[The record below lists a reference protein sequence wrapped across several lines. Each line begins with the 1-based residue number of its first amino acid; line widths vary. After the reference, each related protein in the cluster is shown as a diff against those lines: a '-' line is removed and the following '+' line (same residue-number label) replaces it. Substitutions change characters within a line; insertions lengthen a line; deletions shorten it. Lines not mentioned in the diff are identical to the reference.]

1 MRRSVRF
8 SWSTLACFSLLALP
22 SRLPTAFWPWN
33 ATGKGLCGS
42 TQASTVRSCSGS
54 NWSKQAPEL
63 AGNWRWQMCLI
74 RAYYDAYV
82 RARQIYEQRLEGE
95 ANAILASASVR
106 GAEAV
111 MDDAMAVLDRAVRQP
126 VRPELRQRVFVLCES
141 LFHSICLQTSVEK
154 YGASGE
160 ERGAFLDFIDTPLNN
175 RWWLEDEFAKI
186 RKMSSRGEKL
196 ARLELIRTWENPG
209 EGSFYDDIGNVA
221 NSPHVRFAPEVNTDP
236 EMIEHVTP
244 TLLVVER
251 RQEPGAPLLAMHHGL
266 AGGSRL

>member
-1 MRRSVRF
+1 MRSSLRHPFAVLRPLWMTLWRS
-8 SWSTLACFSLLALP
+8 WI
-22 SRLPTAFWPWN
+22 
-33 ATGKGLCGS
+33 
-42 TQASTVRSCSGS
+42 VRSGS
-54 NWSKQAPEL
+54 RCGRTA
-63 AGNWRWQMCLI
+63 
-74 RAYYDAYV
+74 
-82 RARQIYEQRLEGE
+82 
-95 ANAILASASVR
+95 
-106 GAEAV
+106 
-111 MDDAMAVLDRAVRQP
+111 
-126 VRPELRQRVFVLCES
+126 QRVFVLCES

-244 TLLVVER
+244 TYWWWNDGKSRARLSW
-251 RQEPGAPLLAMHHGL
+251 QMHHGL